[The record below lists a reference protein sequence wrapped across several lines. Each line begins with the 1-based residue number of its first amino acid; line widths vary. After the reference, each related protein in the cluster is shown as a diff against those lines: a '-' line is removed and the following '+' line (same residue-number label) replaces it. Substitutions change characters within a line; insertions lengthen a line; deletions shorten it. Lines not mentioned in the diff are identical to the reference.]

1 MCHTFRE
8 LTFFRLRGSRENWGE
23 PFFFDFTRK
32 QFWLPVGPE

>member
-8 LTFFRLRGSRENWGE
+8 LRFLRLRGSRENWGE